1 MKIIGRIT
9 RISSGVIEKGKRAG
23 EDWESITVEGIRLFL
38 PLEFVGQFAR
48 GEMVTMEVVHR
59 GDKQLT
65 NGEGRTLGYEAQ
77 FDLLTIEAAAE
88 GVFG

>member
-9 RISSGVIEKGKRAG
+9 RISSGVIERGKRAG

-38 PLEFVGQFAR
+38 PAENVGEFGRGQLVR
-48 GEMVTMEVVHR
+48 MEVAHR

-77 FDLLTIEAAAE
+77 FDLVTIEAVSEAE
-88 GVFG
+88 YA